1 MRKNEIY
8 EVLCLDVTNQGYG
21 VVRIDGQVVFVPGL
35 LKEEKARIKIVKV
48 LKKYAFGKI
57 EELQIVSKDRVE
69 PKCPNAS
76 QCGGCCFQHLAYTKQ
91 LDIKTEYV
99 RQLFIRNHLDCT
111 IKDTLGMQDP
121 FYYRNKAQFPIQVIK
136 DTVYMGFYRPHSN
149 SIVDCDSCV
158 IQSKEINEVYQFI
171 KANMNVKS
179 AKTLRHVLIR
189 SNVQGQVQIVFIG
202 KENHVDALV
211 KKITENFKNVVSI
224 LFNKNDR
231 DDNVI
236 LGDSYR
242 VLYGLESMRQTC
254 MSQKIQLH
262 FKSFFQVNSKQMEV
276 LYSQAIHLANLSK
289 EDRVIDLYSG
299 VGTIGCVIAPYV
311 KKVTGVEIVPEA
323 VENARKN
330 AKLNQLSNIDF
341 VCEDA
346 SIFVQK
352 YKEETD
358 VVFVDPPRKGLS
370 EAGICHITGLH
381 PKRVVYISCNPN
393 TLARDVK
400 LFEKSGYH
408 CKVVQPVDMF
418 CHTNGL
424 ECVCLLEK

>member
-69 PKCPNAS
+69 PKCPYAS
-76 QCGGCCFQHLAYTKQ
+76 RCGGCCFQHLAYTKQ

-121 FYYRNKAQFPIQVIK
+121 FYYRNKAQFPVQVIN
-136 DTVYMGFYRPHSN
+136 DTVHMGFYRPHSN

-158 IQSKEINEVYQFI
+158 IQSKEINKVYQFI
-171 KANMNVKS
+171 KANMNVEN

-231 DDNVI
+231 EDNVI

-242 VLYGLESMRQTC
+242 VLYGLKSMHQTC

-276 LYSQAIHLANLSK
+276 LYLQAIHLANLSK

-370 EAGICHITGLH
+370 EAGISHITGLH

-393 TLARDVK
+393 TLVRDVK

-408 CKVVQPVDMF
+408 CTVIQPVDMF

>member
-8 EVLCLDVTNQGYG
+8 EVSCLDVTNQGYG

-69 PKCPNAS
+69 PKCPYAS
-76 QCGGCCFQHLAYTKQ
+76 RCGGCCFQHLAYTKQ

-121 FYYRNKAQFPIQVIK
+121 FYYRNKAQFPVQVIN
-136 DTVYMGFYRPHSN
+136 DTVHMGFYRPHSN

-158 IQSKEINEVYQFI
+158 IQSKEINKVYQFI
-171 KANMNVKS
+171 KANMNVEN

-202 KENHVDALV
+202 KENHVDALA
-211 KKITENFKNVVSI
+211 KKITENFNNVVSI

-231 DDNVI
+231 EDNVI

-242 VLYGLESMRQTC
+242 VLYGLKSMHQTC

-276 LYSQAIHLANLSK
+276 LYLQAIHLANLSK

-323 VENARKN
+323 VENAKKN
-330 AKLNQLSNIDF
+330 AQLNQLSNIDF

-370 EAGICHITGLH
+370 EAGISHITGLH

-393 TLARDVK
+393 TLVRDVK

-408 CKVVQPVDMF
+408 CTVIQPVDMF